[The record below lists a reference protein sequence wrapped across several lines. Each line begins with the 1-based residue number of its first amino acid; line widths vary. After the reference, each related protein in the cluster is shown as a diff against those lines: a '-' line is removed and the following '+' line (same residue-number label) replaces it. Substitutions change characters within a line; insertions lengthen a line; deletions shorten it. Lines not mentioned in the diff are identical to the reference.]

1 MRMRQFTASGI
12 EAFEQYLQRARQ
24 NPETLPPRELLE
36 APSLTAVVNPAI
48 EVTEIDFVSRA
59 DAAESLHKALSPLS
73 DEEVRNNAGL
83 WTWLSLFYFDQVC
96 PPSNGKYTVKNS
108 YYYVFEPHN
117 PRHFYRHLL
126 FIGWRVLQVA
136 PNHSRLYLNVP
147 LSSLDTFTTEVMK
160 RLYLT
165 RIPCIFEVLDRLYWD
180 PRRKRPVKGVVGTTK
195 TRPGDLVHRLPIR
208 IRQLEMT
215 YDLQSVTA
223 DQLLDLLG
231 KEFMIRR

>member
-1 MRMRQFTASGI
+1 MKLRQFTAAGI
-12 EAFEQYLQRARQ
+12 EAFENYLASARN
-24 NPETLPPRELLE
+24 NPASVPPRDLLE
-36 APSLTAVVNPAI
+36 SPAVTTQVSPAI
-48 EVTEIDFVSRA
+48 EVAAINFVARA
-59 DAAESLHKALSPLS
+59 DAAIYLGKTLEALP
-73 DEEVRNNAGL
+73 EEDVRNNAGL

-126 FIGWRVLQVA
+126 FVGWRVIQIA
-136 PNHSRLYLNVP
+136 PDHSRLYLNVP
-147 LSSLDTFTTEVMK
+147 LSTLDTFTTEVLK

-180 PRRKRPVKGVVGTTK
+180 PRRKRPVKGVVGTST

-208 IRQLEMT
+208 IRQLEKT
-215 YDLQSVTA
+215 YDLQSLTA
-223 DQLLDLLG
+223 EQLLNLLG
-231 KEFMIRR
+231 KEFVFRR